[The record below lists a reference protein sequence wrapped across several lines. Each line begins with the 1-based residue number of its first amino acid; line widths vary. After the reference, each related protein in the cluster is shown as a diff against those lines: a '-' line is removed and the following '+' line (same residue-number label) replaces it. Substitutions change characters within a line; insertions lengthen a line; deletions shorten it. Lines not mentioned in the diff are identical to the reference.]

1 MGRLLWMALVV
12 LVMLGPMGLRASA
25 QSQECLTIDDFSRS
39 TVGAFPT
46 DWKPRADAA
55 KDVYKVLEESGR
67 RFLRAVSKGLGIQAV
82 RQFDWDLAKYPVMSW
97 MWRPGE
103 FPRGA
108 DERNSGAND
117 SVLAVYVLVPYS
129 RIAGPKAVK
138 YIWSERVPVGT
149 HLTSNMGLTQ
159 VKVLRTGPTGVSE
172 WTEEHVNLLEDYRK
186 YFGDSETPKPGGIA
200 VLTDSDDT
208 RSSAQGDYTKFRVC
222 RG

>member
-1 MGRLLWMALVV
+1 
-12 LVMLGPMGLRASA
+12 
-25 QSQECLTIDDFSRS
+25 
-39 TVGAFPT
+39 
-46 DWKPRADAA
+46 
-55 KDVYKVLEESGR
+55 
-67 RFLRAVSKGLGIQAV
+67 
-82 RQFDWDLAKYPVMSW
+82 

-159 VKVLRTGPTGVSE
+159 VKVLRMGPTGVSE